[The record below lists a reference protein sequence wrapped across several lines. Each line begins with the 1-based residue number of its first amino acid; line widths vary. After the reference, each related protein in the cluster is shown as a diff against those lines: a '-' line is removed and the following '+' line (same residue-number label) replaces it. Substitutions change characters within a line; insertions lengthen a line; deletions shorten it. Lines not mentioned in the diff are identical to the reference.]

1 MYHRD
6 YDNIQMIEQLR
17 QLMTLDANMN
27 TSDIEER
34 FEQIAKVLFECFE
47 SS

>member
-6 YDNIQMIEQLR
+6 YDNIQMTEQLR

-27 TSDIEER
+27 ILLAHAEIFKDI
-34 FEQIAKVLFECFE
+34 
-47 SS
+47 S